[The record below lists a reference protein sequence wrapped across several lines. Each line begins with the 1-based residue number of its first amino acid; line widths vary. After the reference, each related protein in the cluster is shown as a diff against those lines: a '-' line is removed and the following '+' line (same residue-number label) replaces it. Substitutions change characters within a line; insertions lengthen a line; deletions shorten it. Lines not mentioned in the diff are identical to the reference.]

1 MSIGAYIGIG
11 IVVIV
16 LLWIM
21 ITYNR
26 LIELRNRVRNSWSQV
41 DIIIKNRFDLIPNLI
56 ETVSG
61 YAGYERETLSRMTEM
76 RTKYASA
83 SSVED
88 KASASGDLSAMV
100 GRVMMVAE
108 GYPDLKASANFLYL
122 KEQLAD
128 IEDKIRYARQFY
140 NDSVESFNTA
150 LAVFP
155 SNLLAGMFG
164 FREEA
169 FFKIDESEKAVP
181 KVEFKLQ

>member
-1 MSIGAYIGIG
+1 MSMGGYIGIG
-11 IVVIV
+11 ICVIV
-16 LLWIM
+16 LLWI
-21 ITYNR
+21 IVTYNR
-26 LIELRNRVRNSWSQV
+26 LVERRNRVRNSWSQV
-41 DIIIKNRFDLIPNLI
+41 DIVLKNRFDLIPNLI

-61 YAGYERETLSRMTEM
+61 YTGYERETLSQITEM

-83 SSVED
+83 SSVAD
-88 KASASGDLSAMV
+88 KASASGELSAAL

-122 KEQLAD
+122 KEQLTE

-140 NDSVESFNTA
+140 NDAVEVFNTA

-169 FFKIDESEKAVP
+169 FFRMDEAEKALP
-181 KVEFKLQ
+181 KVPSKF